1 MSQYKAGDKVWVHL
15 KAEIGTHKYPGT
27 IFAEH
32 RKSLVPTYLI
42 ECLIDGD
49 EKIVQTDEENLE
61 PRTNTIN
68 SLDAKYAEKFSDPT
82 EAIVA
87 AMATEPTA
95 RPEPF
100 QTLITDESKHIKA
113 DLDLAI
119 QILERSNAS
128 NGYEELGN
136 YARKAIAAALPLLQ
150 HISDTFDNLA

>member
-1 MSQYKAGDKVWVHL
+1 
-15 KAEIGTHKYPGT
+15 
-27 IFAEH
+27 
-32 RKSLVPTYLI
+32 
-42 ECLIDGD
+42 
-49 EKIVQTDEENLE
+49 
-61 PRTNTIN
+61 
-68 SLDAKYAEKFSDPT
+68 
-82 EAIVA
+82 
-87 AMATEPTA
+87 MATEPTA

-150 HISDTFDNLA
+150 HISDTFDNLLTHRPERHMSQPLVIYHANCPDGFTAAWIARKAFGPDCEFIPAHYGDSPPDCTGRSVYILDFSYKRPVTLGLQLRP